1 MNDYEK
7 TFYIMQFVIILLTLA
22 LIFVTI
28 KAVSPFISLVLLIV
42 FAVIASSLNI
52 ALLASRKK

>member
-1 MNDYEK
+1 MKDYEK

-28 KAVSPFISLVLLIV
+28 KAVSPFVSLILLIV

-52 ALLASRKK
+52 ALLVSRK

>member
-1 MNDYEK
+1 MKDYEK
-7 TFYIMQFVIILLTLA
+7 TFYIMQFVIIILALA

-28 KAVSPFISLVLLIV
+28 KAVSPFVSLILLIV

-52 ALLASRKK
+52 ALLVSRK

>member
-1 MNDYEK
+1 MKDYKK

-28 KAVSPFISLVLLIV
+28 KAVSPFVSLILLIV

-52 ALLASRKK
+52 ALLVSRKK

>member
-1 MNDYEK
+1 MKDYEK
-7 TFYIMQFVIILLTLA
+7 TFYIMEFVIIILALA

-28 KAVSPFISLVLLIV
+28 KAVSPFLSLILLIV

-52 ALLASRKK
+52 ALLVSGKK

>member
-1 MNDYEK
+1 MKDYEI

-28 KAVSPFISLVLLIV
+28 KAVSPFVSLILLIV

-52 ALLASRKK
+52 ALLVSRKK

>member
-1 MNDYEK
+1 MKDYEK
-7 TFYIMQFVIILLTLA
+7 TFYIMQFVIIILTLA

-28 KAVSPFISLVLLIV
+28 KAVSPFISLILLIV

-52 ALLASRKK
+52 ALLVSRKK

>member
-1 MNDYEK
+1 MKDHEK

-28 KAVSPFISLVLLIV
+28 KAVSPFVSLILLIV

-52 ALLASRKK
+52 ALLVSRKK

>member
-28 KAVSPFISLVLLIV
+28 KAVSPFISLILLIV

-52 ALLASRKK
+52 SLLVSRKK

>member
-1 MNDYEK
+1 MKDYEK

-42 FAVIASSLNI
+42 SAVIASSLNI
-52 ALLASRKK
+52 ALFVSRKK

>member
-1 MNDYEK
+1 MKDYEK

-22 LIFVTI
+22 LIFVTK
-28 KAVSPFISLVLLIV
+28 KAVSPFVSLNLLIV

-52 ALLASRKK
+52 ALLVSRKK

>member
-1 MNDYEK
+1 MKDYEK

-52 ALLASRKK
+52 ALFVSRKK

>member
-1 MNDYEK
+1 MKDYEK

-28 KAVSPFISLVLLIV
+28 KAVLPFVSLFLLIV

-52 ALLASRKK
+52 ALLVSRKK

>member
-1 MNDYEK
+1 MKNYEK

-28 KAVSPFISLVLLIV
+28 KAVSPFVSLILLIV

-52 ALLASRKK
+52 ALLVSRKK

>member
-1 MNDYEK
+1 MKDYEK
-7 TFYIMQFVIILLTLA
+7 PFYIMQFVIILLTLA

-28 KAVSPFISLVLLIV
+28 KAVSPFISLILLIL

-52 ALLASRKK
+52 ALLVSRKK

>member
-1 MNDYEK
+1 MKDYEI

-28 KAVSPFISLVLLIV
+28 KAVSLILLIV

-52 ALLASRKK
+52 ALLVSGKK

>member
-1 MNDYEK
+1 MKDYEK
-7 TFYIMQFVIILLTLA
+7 VFYIMQFVIILLTVA

>member
-1 MNDYEK
+1 MKDYEK

-28 KAVSPFISLVLLIV
+28 KAVSPFVSLILLIV
-42 FAVIASSLNI
+42 FSVIASSLNI
-52 ALLASRKK
+52 ALLVSRKK

>member
-1 MNDYEK
+1 MKDYEI
-7 TFYIMQFVIILLTLA
+7 TFYIMQFVIILLMLA

-28 KAVSPFISLVLLIV
+28 KAVSPFVSLILLIV

-52 ALLASRKK
+52 ALLVSRK

>member
-1 MNDYEK
+1 MKNYKK

-28 KAVSPFISLVLLIV
+28 KAVSPFVSLILLIV

-52 ALLASRKK
+52 ALLVSRK

>member
-1 MNDYEK
+1 MKDYEK

-28 KAVSPFISLVLLIV
+28 KAVSPFVSLILLIV

-52 ALLASRKK
+52 ALLVSRKK

>member
-1 MNDYEK
+1 MKDYEK

-28 KAVSPFISLVLLIV
+28 KAVSPFISLILLIV

-52 ALLASRKK
+52 SLLVSRKK

>member
-1 MNDYEK
+1 MKDYEK

-52 ALLASRKK
+52 ALLVSRKK

>member
-1 MNDYEK
+1 MKDYEK
-7 TFYIMQFVIILLTLA
+7 TFYIMQFVIIILTLA

-28 KAVSPFISLVLLIV
+28 KAVSPFVSLILLIV

-52 ALLASRKK
+52 ALLVSRKK

>member
-1 MNDYEK
+1 MKDYEI

-28 KAVSPFISLVLLIV
+28 KAVSPFVSLFLLIV

-52 ALLASRKK
+52 ALLVSRKK

>member
-1 MNDYEK
+1 MKDYEK

-28 KAVSPFISLVLLIV
+28 KDVSPFISLVLLII

-52 ALLASRKK
+52 ALLSSRKK